1 MKQQMSEAI
10 ASEIWGELKRF
21 VNTVDR
27 AEAAETVIQILMDN
41 DSDVEDIRD
50 AFKGDSDIKRALTAY
65 LDNDKDYVE
74 EDEDEEPED
83 EDYDEDDDWEN

>member
-1 MKQQMSEAI
+1 MSEAI
-10 ASEIWGELKRF
+10 AAEIWGELKRY

-41 DSDVEDIRD
+41 DSGVDDIRA
-50 AFKGDSDIKRALTAY
+50 AFAGDRDIKTALTTY

-74 EDEDEEPED
+74 EEEE
-83 EDYDEDDDWEN
+83 ELDEDDDIDEDERWEN

>member
-1 MKQQMSEAI
+1 MSEAI

-27 AEAAETVIQILMDN
+27 AEAADTVIQILMDN

-50 AFKGDSDIKRALTAY
+50 AFKGDTDIKRALTAY

-74 EDEDEEPED
+74 EDEEEEPED
-83 EDYDEDDDWEN
+83 DDYNEDDDWEN

>member
-1 MKQQMSEAI
+1 MSEAI

-41 DSDVEDIRD
+41 DSDVEDIRA

-65 LDNDKDYVE
+65 LDNDKDYETEDE
-74 EDEDEEPED
+74 EDESEEEEED
-83 EDYDEDDDWEN
+83 QDWEN

>member
-1 MKQQMSEAI
+1 MSEAL
-10 ASEIWGELKRF
+10 ANEIWSELKRF

-27 AEAAETVIQILMDN
+27 AEAAETMVQILMDN
-41 DSDVEDIRD
+41 DSDVDDIRN

-74 EDEDEEPED
+74 EEDTEEEEDFDDFNDED
-83 EDYDEDDDWEN
+83 WEK

>member
-1 MKQQMSEAI
+1 MSETI

-21 VNTVDR
+21 VNTVDH

-41 DSDVEDIRD
+41 DSDVEDSRA

-65 LDNDKDYVE
+65 LDNDKDYEAEDEEDELEEEE
-74 EDEDEEPED
+74 EDED
-83 EDYDEDDDWEN
+83 WEN

>member
-1 MKQQMSEAI
+1 MSEAI

-50 AFKGDSDIKRALTAY
+50 AFKGDSDIKRALTSY
-65 LDNDKDYVE
+65 LDNDKDYS
-74 EDEDEEPED
+74 EDEDEEPEE
-83 EDYDEDDDWEN
+83 EDYDEDEDWEN